1 MIANTIVID
10 NKIHIDGKE
19 SKPILMHLWKEPLI
33 KTGSPEMHDGEQ
45 IGTVQFMQRML
56 SSFNH
61 INGSEKEMET
71 FMLPILD
78 APYSLS
84 EYVIQRQLQ
93 K

>member
-1 MIANTIVID
+1 
-10 NKIHIDGKE
+10 
-19 SKPILMHLWKEPLI
+19 
-33 KTGSPEMHDGEQ
+33 MHDGEQ

-71 FMLPILD
+71 FMLSILD
-78 APYSLS
+78 APYPLS

>member
-1 MIANTIVID
+1 MARKVNQFFNVFMERTSL
-10 NKIHIDGKE
+10 K
-19 SKPILMHLWKEPLI
+19 LA
-33 KTGSPEMHDGEQ
+33 SPEMHDGEQ

-56 SSFNH
+56 SCFNH

-71 FMLPILD
+71 FMLSILD